1 LVAPTG
7 TARSPLPKGPT
18 MAEIVN
24 LNQFRK
30 RRARNAAEL
39 RAEENRRKFGR
50 TKEEKASVQH
60 ERDKADKELDDKRL
74 E

>member
-1 LVAPTG
+1 M
-7 TARSPLPKGPT
+7 PKGPT

-30 RRARNAAEL
+30 QRSRSAAEL

-50 TKEEKASVQH
+50 TKEERASLQH

>member
-1 LVAPTG
+1 
-7 TARSPLPKGPT
+7 

-39 RAEENRRKFGR
+39 RARLLFLGAAELAAVLLR
-50 TKEEKASVQH
+50 AQH